1 MRALPAPNAPR
12 DPARPS
18 AVERLAADRARFSRG
33 PGCRGDPSSKDSVS
47 GDYRNPASEPR
58 SSGAP
63 GGEQQPSAPGPALQV
78 PAPVS
83 RRAIPRRPLRPD
95 SLVIYRQKCDFVRSP
110 GSEGS
115 RGSLVK
121 KLFPGPGRDR
131 TTEPPATP
139 RLQRAART
147 KPDSATPEIPRS
159 SGTAAIPATPR
170 NSRTPGAPGALAQPA
185 PPASPG
191 TLGSFASPGNRART
205 SSPRAARRAGL
216 QRSHSDLSRR
226 SCDPGAERDAF
237 FQFCGLDPEVVEA
250 LGRDNFSAGSDCAA
264 LKVRSVSVAT
274 SEGGFSQHSGG
285 EDDGLQ
291 EEALTEQVPSTTSI
305 IERNARIIKWLYTC
319 RKAKGTPGQELQGPA

>member
-1 MRALPAPNAPR
+1 MRALPALSAPR

-33 PGCRGDPSSKDSVS
+33 PVGGGVPTSKDCGS
-47 GDYRNPASEPR
+47 GDNRNLASEPR
-58 SSGAP
+58 SPGAP
-63 GGEQQPSAPGPALQV
+63 GGGQQPSAPGPALQV

-83 RRAIPRRPLRPD
+83 RRVIPRRPLRPD

-131 TTEPPATP
+131 TPETPGTP
-139 RLQRAART
+139 RLERAART
-147 KPDSATPEIPRS
+147 KTDSATPEIPRS
-159 SGTAAIPATPR
+159 SGTAAIPATPG
-170 NSRTPGAPGALAQPA
+170 NSRTPGTPAAPAQPA
-185 PPASPG
+185 PP
-191 TLGSFASPGNRART
+191 GSFAPPGNRART

-216 QRSHSDLSRR
+216 QRSHSDLSRC

-250 LGRDNFSAGSDCAA
+250 LGRDNFSAGSDCTA

-274 SEGGFSQHSGG
+274 SEGGFSRHSGG

-319 RKAKGTPGQELQGPA
+319 RKAKGTPGQGLQGPA

>member
-1 MRALPAPNAPR
+1 MRALPALNAPR
-12 DPARPS
+12 DPTRPS

-33 PGCRGDPSSKDSVS
+33 PGGGGDPTSKNCSL
-47 GDYRNPASEPR
+47 GDNRNPVSEPR
-58 SSGAP
+58 SLDAP
-63 GGEQQPSAPGPALQV
+63 GGVQQPSALQV
-78 PAPVS
+78 PTPVS
-83 RRAIPRRPLRPD
+83 RRVIPRRPLRPD

-131 TTEPPATP
+131 TSEPPATP
-139 RLQRAART
+139 RLVRAERT
-147 KPDSATPEIPRS
+147 KPDSVTPEVPRRSGTTSNPAIPGNSRTSGVPAASAQPMPLGSPAVPVILGSIATPE
-159 SGTAAIPATPR
+159 
-170 NSRTPGAPGALAQPA
+170 
-185 PPASPG
+185 
-191 TLGSFASPGNRART
+191 NRART
-205 SSPRAARRAGL
+205 SSPRVARRPGL

-250 LGRDNFSAGSDCAA
+250 LGRDNFSAGSDCAV

-274 SEGGFSQHSGG
+274 SEGGFSHHSGG

-305 IERNARIIKWLYTC
+305 VERNARIIKWLYTC
-319 RKAKGTPGQELQGPA
+319 KKAKGIPGQGQQGPS